1 MAQQAA
7 IAAKTAI
14 SAISITGTAY
24 SIAPRG
30 KNSDNVLQW
39 VYPGA
44 TTLDDVK
51 VDFSVRPPT
60 TTRKTTKSTLRVFS
74 PKTATDS
81 GTGLVSKVGDCIA
94 SIDFTFPE
102 NATATEKQKLLD
114 ILTSVVS
121 ATEFRAALKD
131 NDVMYS

>member
-1 MAQQAA
+1 MAAQVA

-14 SAISITGTAY
+14 TVLSLTGTAY

-30 KNSDNVLQW
+30 KDSKSVLSW

-44 TTLDDVK
+44 VALDDVS
-51 VDFSVRPPT
+51 VDFSYRVPT
-60 TTRKTTKSTLRVFS
+60 TTRKTTKATLRVFV

-81 GTGLVSKVGDCIA
+81 TTGLVFKVGDNIA

-102 NATATEKQKLLD
+102 NATATERQKCVD
-114 ILTSVVS
+114 ILTSTLCS
-121 ATEFRAALKD
+121 TEFRLAL
-131 NDVMYS
+131 NTGDVMY